1 MRSRLKGFPGWAA
14 LFMAAI
20 FSAHAQV
27 PPAAGPANPDKDHLD
42 RLRTYQTRILDPQAR
57 LEERRNWAEALIRET
72 VRAQSA
78 QSRQLVIDLLGPSQ
92 PVEVQR
98 AVCDAIPTGAG
109 AGAEREHLDGAL
121 AEPLFQLL
129 GSANV
134 DVRSAASRALGEFQG
149 QDVTDRLAS
158 TASGVNGEPLPQRLA
173 AIDALAANTHR
184 RDVVA
189 HLVELLDVQTPEIV
203 ARVTTALEPMS
214 REPIG
219 NDAARWRDWWTAQ
232 VRLSNEAW
240 LGDKLR
246 MFRDRLRAS
255 RAELEAQRER
265 SRKVNADLAAKLREF
280 QREIFRLTPVD
291 LRDAKL
297 VEWLNDPQ
305 DEVKSTAMALI
316 KARIADEGKRP
327 EGDILATLLR
337 LLKQGSPSVRRDV
350 LTVVQNLN
358 DPTVVRAVLAQIDEE
373 KDPATREAAFRAL
386 GRLNS
391 PESVPVLIREILST
405 EAPPECVREAA
416 GTLGQLAQQ
425 PGVKERAREIVAPL
439 QARYRAL
446 GANDIA
452 MRAGLLTA
460 MAGLGDPS
468 FAPDFFQAVES
479 EDPAIL
485 RPAIQGLR
493 AVGDSSKLSR
503 LRRHTANPNP
513 LVRLAA
519 IEAVGQLGKED
530 ADLEALL
537 QRINPAVEQNDLA
550 RDAAWKGFRQ
560 LLRNKPVRE
569 QIRAAAM
576 LREVPDR
583 EAEYLN
589 DLAESLRERP
599 EAAADLEMVR
609 DRLANLLVAQG
620 KFADAVPHLRELY
633 TQRSKRNDPTALDTG
648 LRLLDATLRTPG
660 FSAAVNLL
668 QQLSAVCGGDEYLQT
683 RVVETVGQFLESP
696 ELVADASRS
705 SSVLAEL
712 KNLPPDCLGNEWA
725 QLLRRVSGRLD
736 AVNGERSK

>member
-1 MRSRLKGFPGWAA
+1 VRSRLKGIPGWTAVVLAA
-14 LFMAAI
+14 T
-20 FSAHAQV
+20 FSVHAQL
-27 PPAAGPANPDKDHLD
+27 PPSTGLTNPEQDHLD
-42 RLRTYQTRILDPQAR
+42 RLRVYQTRIVDPQAR
-57 LEERRNWAEALIRET
+57 LEERRNWAEALVRET

-78 QSRQLVIDLLGPSQ
+78 QSRQLVLELLGPSQ
-92 PVEVQR
+92 PADIQR
-98 AVCDAIPTGAG
+98 AVCEAIPAG
-109 AGAEREHLDGAL
+109 AGADREHLDGAL
-121 AEPLFQLL
+121 ADPLFHLL

-134 DVRSAASRALGEFQG
+134 EVRSAASRALGEFQG
-149 QDVTDRLAS
+149 QDVTDRLAAM
-158 TASGVNGEPLPQRLA
+158 ASGVNGEPLPQRLA

-203 ARVTTALEPMS
+203 ARVTTALEPMC

-219 NDAARWRDWWTAQ
+219 NDAGRWREWWAAQ
-232 VRLSNEAW
+232 VRLSDEAW
-240 LGDKLR
+240 LADQLR
-246 MFRDRLRAS
+246 MFRGRLRAS

-265 SRKVNADLAAKLREF
+265 SRKVSADLAGKLREF
-280 QREIFRLTPVD
+280 QRETFRLTPVD

-327 EGDILATLLR
+327 EGEILATLLR

-358 DPTVVRAVLAQIDEE
+358 DPTVVKAVLALIEEE
-373 KDPATREAAFRAL
+373 KDTATREAAFRAL

-391 PESVPVLIREILST
+391 PESVPVLMREILSS

-425 PGVKERAREIVAPL
+425 PGVRERAREIVAPL
-439 QARYRAL
+439 QARYQAL
-446 GANDIA
+446 AANDTA

-468 FAPDFFQAVES
+468 FAPDFLLAVEAD
-479 EDPAIL
+479 DPAML

-493 AVGDSSKLSR
+493 SIGDSSKLSR

-519 IEAVGQLGKED
+519 IEAVGQLGRED

-537 QRINPAVEQNDLA
+537 QRVNPAVEQNDLA

-599 EAAADLEMVR
+599 EVAADLEMVR
-609 DRLANLLVAQG
+609 DRLANLFVAQG

-633 TQRSKRNDPTALDTG
+633 TQRSKRSDSTALDTG

-660 FSAAVNLL
+660 FAAAVNLL
-668 QQLSAVCGGDEYLQT
+668 QQLSTVCGNDDYLQT

-696 ELVADASRS
+696 ELVADAGRS

-712 KNLPPDCLGNEWA
+712 KNLPPGCLGNEWA
-725 QLLRRVSGRLD
+725 QLMRRVSGRLE
-736 AVNGERSK
+736 AVNGDRSK